1 MPGHRPSPPIDVQ
14 IGLWWSGS
22 RRGGLPVLSSSR
34 TINAQPSPASLP
46 PPFFFHSH
54 AVPSLTLAGEIRR
67 APSTSIKSP
76 APVPPSP
83 PLTTPTTHP
92 KLPPRRR
99 AHLRWQSET
108 PRPPFSL
115 HRHTATP
122 TPPSAAP
129 LRPFSARSKQ
139 PGKLPIAS
147 RLFPCARSHVPPR
160 RRSRQKSRC
169 RGSGSAAGML
179 RRASVRAKYICR
191 CASSR
196 YSFPW

>member
-1 MPGHRPSPPIDVQ
+1 LISSARLSSESTGRPRQRQKQRATRPPMPGHRPSPPIDVQ

-34 TINAQPSPASLP
+34 TINAQPSTASLP

-54 AVPSLTLAGEIRR
+54 AVPSLTFAGEIRR
-67 APSTSIKSP
+67 APSTSIKFP

-115 HRHTATP
+115 HRHT
-122 TPPSAAP
+122 
-129 LRPFSARSKQ
+129 RPH
-139 PGKLPIAS
+139 LP
-147 RLFPCARSHVPPR
+147 HR
-160 RRSRQKSRC
+160 RRRP
-169 RGSGSAAGML
+169 
-179 RRASVRAKYICR
+179 
-191 CASSR
+191 SSH
-196 YSFPW
+196 SPPEANNQVSSP